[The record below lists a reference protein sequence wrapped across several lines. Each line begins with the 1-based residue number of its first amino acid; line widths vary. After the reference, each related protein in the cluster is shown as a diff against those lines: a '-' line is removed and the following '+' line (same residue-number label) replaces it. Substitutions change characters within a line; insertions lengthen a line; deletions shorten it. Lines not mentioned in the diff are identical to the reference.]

1 MQQYAEQV
9 LFSYA
14 TVYLSLL
21 CANLATTSDLGKEA
35 CLSLNEYNS
44 LFLCADWTFAL
55 TLLDKRARAF

>member
-14 TVYLSLL
+14 TVYLGLL
-21 CANLATTSDLGKEA
+21 CADLAITSDLGKEA

-44 LFLCADWTFAL
+44 SFLCADWTFAQV
-55 TLLDKRARAF
+55 LLDKRVQAF

>member
-21 CANLATTSDLGKEA
+21 CADLAFTSDLGKEA

-44 LFLCADWTFAL
+44 RFSCADWTYAQIL
-55 TLLDKRARAF
+55 IDKRVRAF

>member
-21 CANLATTSDLGKEA
+21 CADLANTSDLGKEA
-35 CLSLNEYNS
+35 CLSLNEYS
-44 LFLCADWTFAL
+44 SFFPCADWTFAQI
-55 TLLDKRARAF
+55 LLEKRVQAF

>member
-21 CANLATTSDLGKEA
+21 CADLAFTSDLGKEA
-35 CLSLNEYNS
+35 CLSLNEYNWR
-44 LFLCADWTFAL
+44 FLCADSKFTQI
-55 TLLDKRARAF
+55 LLDERVRAF

>member
-21 CANLATTSDLGKEA
+21 CADLANTSDLGK
-35 CLSLNEYNS
+35 
-44 LFLCADWTFAL
+44 
-55 TLLDKRARAF
+55 